1 MKTEKETQRDR
12 EAMAAAE
19 ESFVERGLFGGA
31 ITCCIPAN
39 FYVSFPSLS
48 LHPPS
53 LLFLVVPS
61 LLVRCDARHLFF
73 CLSCAPLKG
82 TRRGWA
88 L

>member
-1 MKTEKETQRDR
+1 
-12 EAMAAAE
+12 MAAAE

-61 LLVRCDARHLFF
+61 LLVRCDARRCDARHLFF
-73 CLSCAPLKG
+73 CLSCAPLNG

>member
-1 MKTEKETQRDR
+1 MKRERQRETERDR

-53 LLFLVVPS
+53 LLFLVVPR
-61 LLVRCDARHLFF
+61 LLVAVMPGTCSSAFHARH
-73 CLSCAPLKG
+73 
-82 TRRGWA
+82 
-88 L
+88 